1 MRTVHQ
7 VTAIKAIL
15 DMVLEQEAY
24 KAYGTIGGWQR
35 APRLISEAFDRFQH
49 LHDALEEQD
58 LRWAD
63 DIWGGIFEILE
74 RALKRD
80 YPVEL
85 ETIKTISRM

>member
-1 MRTVHQ
+1 MRDAEQ
-7 VTAIKAIL
+7 VTAIRAL
-15 DMVLEQEAY
+15 LHMVLKQEAY
-24 KAYGTIGGWQR
+24 KAYGTIGGYSR
-35 APRLISEAFDRFQH
+35 VTRLISEAFDRFQY